1 MNKINKEFDFIK
13 HRKTF
18 AIIAA
23 CVLLFGVI
31 FNIIFGV
38 KLDTNFKGG
47 TIYTYSYSGD
57 MDKDAV
63 KSIAASVLG
72 DEVNLSFSKELTGD
86 ASQVTMTTNTIPPT
100 VLTYSY
106 TAGEGAAQSVDAEKA
121 ASIAAE
127 TIGRDASA
135 EIEDGKLV
143 ITPSEGARIA
153 TSVEDKLTTAL
164 GEGITGY
171 TFTLDSSNDVNDVA
185 DKLKT
190 ELVSNFGTKLVY
202 EYKADSADQAALK
215 TAFEDVLGFSVTVTV
230 DSNEKTVTVVPA
242 DASESDGAFSEQSQ
256 TDLATV
262 LSDNGL
268 TLKEARYNSV
278 KLITSNSVKPTVGK
292 GFFIKCLVAMVIGA
306 LIITI
311 YISLRFR
318 RIGGLSAAMFASLA
332 LVHDILISYFV
343 YVVFRIPLDDN
354 FIAVVLTILGY
365 SINGTIVIYDR
376 IRANEKKYGST
387 KTVSEI
393 VNMSVNGSFTRN
405 VYTSLS
411 TLIAVVAICIIAKI
425 KNLDSIIS
433 FAFPM
438 CVGICAGFY
447 SSLFLSSPLWAMWRD
462 HKLKKQAE
470 NGGKNKKK

>member
-13 HRKTF
+13 NRKTF

-72 DEVNLSFSKELTGD
+72 DEVSVSFSKELTGD

-135 EIEDGKLV
+135 EIADGKLV

-185 DKLKT
+185 DRLKT

-215 TAFEDVLGFSVTVTV
+215 TAFEGVLGFSVTVTV
-230 DSNEKTVTVVPA
+230 DANEKTVTVVPA

-256 TDLATV
+256 TDLAAV

-306 LIITI
+306 LIITV

-318 RIGGLSAAMFASLA
+318 RIGGLSAAIFASFA

-405 VYTSLS
+405 VFTSLS

-447 SSLFLSSPLWAMWRD
+447 SSLFLSSPLWALWRD

-470 NGGKNKKK
+470 NGGNAKKK

>member
-13 HRKTF
+13 NRKTF

-72 DEVNLSFSKELTGD
+72 DEVSVSFSKELTGD

-135 EIEDGKLV
+135 EIADGKLV

-185 DKLKT
+185 DRLKT

-215 TAFEDVLGFSVTVTV
+215 TAFEGVLGFSVTVTV
-230 DSNEKTVTVVPA
+230 DANEKTVTVVPA

-256 TDLATV
+256 TDLAAV

-318 RIGGLSAAMFASLA
+318 RIGGLSAAIFASFA

-405 VYTSLS
+405 VFTSLS

-447 SSLFLSSPLWAMWRD
+447 SSLFLSSPLWALWRD

-470 NGGKNKKK
+470 NGGNAKKK

>member
-13 HRKTF
+13 NRKTF

-72 DEVNLSFSKELTGD
+72 DEVSVSFSKELTGD

-135 EIEDGKLV
+135 EIADGKLV
-143 ITPSEGARIA
+143 ITPAEGARIA

-171 TFTLDSSNDVNDVA
+171 TFTLESSNDVNDVA

-215 TAFEDVLGFSVTVTV
+215 TAFEGVLGFSVTVTV
-230 DSNEKTVTVVPA
+230 DANEKTVTVVPA

-256 TDLATV
+256 TDLAAV

-306 LIITI
+306 LIITV

-318 RIGGLSAAMFASLA
+318 RIGGLSAAIFASLA

-405 VYTSLS
+405 VFTSLS

-447 SSLFLSSPLWAMWRD
+447 SSLFLSSPLWALWRD

-470 NGGKNKKK
+470 NGGNAKKK

>member
-13 HRKTF
+13 NRKTF

-72 DEVNLSFSKELTGD
+72 DEVSVSFSKELTGD

-135 EIEDGKLV
+135 EIADGKLV

-171 TFTLDSSNDVNDVA
+171 TFTLESSNDVNDVA

-215 TAFEDVLGFSVTVTV
+215 TAFEGVLGFSVTVTV
-230 DSNEKTVTVVPA
+230 DANEKTVTVVPA

-256 TDLATV
+256 TDLAAV

-306 LIITI
+306 LIITV

-318 RIGGLSAAMFASLA
+318 RIGGLSAAIFASLA

-405 VYTSLS
+405 VFTSLS

-447 SSLFLSSPLWAMWRD
+447 SSLFLSSPLWALWRD

-470 NGGKNKKK
+470 NGGNAKKK

>member
-268 TLKEARYNSV
+268 TLKEAHLQQR
-278 KLITSNSVKPTVGK
+278 
-292 GFFIKCLVAMVIGA
+292 
-306 LIITI
+306 
-311 YISLRFR
+311 
-318 RIGGLSAAMFASLA
+318 
-332 LVHDILISYFV
+332 
-343 YVVFRIPLDDN
+343 
-354 FIAVVLTILGY
+354 
-365 SINGTIVIYDR
+365 
-376 IRANEKKYGST
+376 
-387 KTVSEI
+387 
-393 VNMSVNGSFTRN
+393 
-405 VYTSLS
+405 
-411 TLIAVVAICIIAKI
+411 
-425 KNLDSIIS
+425 
-433 FAFPM
+433 
-438 CVGICAGFY
+438 
-447 SSLFLSSPLWAMWRD
+447 
-462 HKLKKQAE
+462 
-470 NGGKNKKK
+470 

>member
-127 TIGRDASA
+127 TIGRDATA

-405 VYTSLS
+405 VFT
-411 TLIAVVAICIIAKI
+411 ICIIAKI

>member
-13 HRKTF
+13 NRKTF

-47 TIYTYSYSGD
+47 TIYTYSYNGE
-57 MDKDAV
+57 MDEGGV
-63 KSIAASVLG
+63 KSIGADVLG
-72 DEVNLSFSKELTGD
+72 SDVNVSFSKELTGNS
-86 ASQVTMTTNTIPPT
+86 SQVTLTTNDIPSTI
-100 VLTYSY
+100 LTYSY
-106 TAGEGAAQSVDAEKA
+106 TAEDGTETTVDADKA
-121 ASIAAE
+121 LTVAKEAIQK
-127 TIGRDASA
+127 DATA
-135 EIEDGKLV
+135 EIVDGKL
-143 ITPSEGARIA
+143 IIAPTDGSRIA
-153 TSVEDKLTTAL
+153 NSAEQALTDALTA
-164 GEGITGY
+164 EFSGY

-185 DKLKT
+185 EKLQN
-190 ELVSNFGTKLVY
+190 ELVNTYGTKLVY
-202 EYKADSADQAALK
+202 TYAADSADQSAIK
-215 TAFEDVLGFSVTVTV
+215 TAFEGVLGFEVTVTV
-230 DSNEKTVTVVPA
+230 DSAEKTVTVVPT
-242 DASESDGAFSEQSQ
+242 DPSESNGAFTEQSQ
-256 TDLATV
+256 TDLSSV

-268 TLKEARYNSV
+268 SLKEARYNSV

-292 GFFIKCLVAMVIGA
+292 GFFIKCLVAMIIGA

-311 YISLRFR
+311 YISIRFR

-376 IRANEKKYGST
+376 IRSNEKKFGSS

-411 TLIAVVAICIIAKI
+411 TLIAVVAICVIAKI
-425 KNLDSIIS
+425 RNLDSIIS

-438 CVGICAGFY
+438 CIGICAGFY
-447 SSLFLSSPLWAMWRD
+447 SSLFLSSPLWAAWRD
-462 HKLKKQAE
+462 HKAKKEAE
-470 NGGKNKKK
+470 KGAKK

>member
-23 CVLLFGVI
+23 CFLLFGVV

-63 KSIAASVLG
+63 KDIAASVLG
-72 DEVNLSFSKELTGD
+72 DEVTLSFSKELTGN

-106 TAGEGAAQSVDAEKA
+106 TAGEDAAQSVDAEKA

-127 TIGRDASA
+127 TIGRDATA
-135 EIEDGKLV
+135 EVVDGKLV

-153 TSVEDKLTTAL
+153 TSVEDNLTTAL

-202 EYKADSADQAALK
+202 DYAADSEDQATLK
-215 TAFEDVLGFSVTVTV
+215 TAFEEVLGFSVTVTV

-376 IRANEKKYGST
+376 IRSNEKKYGSS

-405 VYTSLS
+405 VFTSLS

-447 SSLFLSSPLWAMWRD
+447 SSLFLSSPLWALWRD

-470 NGGKNKKK
+470 NGNKKK

>member
-13 HRKTF
+13 NRKTF

-72 DEVNLSFSKELTGD
+72 DEVSVSFSKELTGD
-86 ASQVTMTTNTIPPT
+86 ASQVTMTTNTIPST

-135 EIEDGKLV
+135 EIADGKLV

-171 TFTLDSSNDVNDVA
+171 TFTLESSNDVNDVA

-215 TAFEDVLGFSVTVTV
+215 TAFEGVLGFSVTITV
-230 DSNEKTVTVVPA
+230 DANEKTVTVVPA

-256 TDLATV
+256 TDLAAV

-318 RIGGLSAAMFASLA
+318 RIGGLSAAIFASLA

-470 NGGKNKKK
+470 NGGNAKKK

>member
-1 MNKINKEFDFIK
+1 
-13 HRKTF
+13 
-18 AIIAA
+18 
-23 CVLLFGVI
+23 
-31 FNIIFGV
+31 
-38 KLDTNFKGG
+38 
-47 TIYTYSYSGD
+47 
-57 MDKDAV
+57 
-63 KSIAASVLG
+63 
-72 DEVNLSFSKELTGD
+72 
-86 ASQVTMTTNTIPPT
+86 
-100 VLTYSY
+100 
-106 TAGEGAAQSVDAEKA
+106 
-121 ASIAAE
+121 
-127 TIGRDASA
+127 
-135 EIEDGKLV
+135 
-143 ITPSEGARIA
+143 
-153 TSVEDKLTTAL
+153 
-164 GEGITGY
+164 
-171 TFTLDSSNDVNDVA
+171 
-185 DKLKT
+185 
-190 ELVSNFGTKLVY
+190 
-202 EYKADSADQAALK
+202 
-215 TAFEDVLGFSVTVTV
+215 
-230 DSNEKTVTVVPA
+230 
-242 DASESDGAFSEQSQ
+242 
-256 TDLATV
+256 
-262 LSDNGL
+262 
-268 TLKEARYNSV
+268 
-278 KLITSNSVKPTVGK
+278 
-292 GFFIKCLVAMVIGA
+292 MVIGA

-405 VYTSLS
+405 VFTSIS

-447 SSLFLSSPLWAMWRD
+447 SSLFLSSPLWALWRD